1 MANKD
6 ENRTMRHVHFAF
18 RMTILLRS
26 CSLLNWTLVGM
37 VLTFGINSCTS
48 PCDDCETTVKG
59 SDFFPLEVGR
69 FVEYDV
75 NEEEV
80 ALGRP
85 AVVRTFQWKEKVAES
100 YLDPA
105 GEKVYRIARFRR
117 TLEGQPW
124 TPDSTF
130 TVRLKIDYAVRN
142 ESGRDYVKMVFPPSE
157 KRSWNGNS
165 YNHLGEDEYVLKD
178 VNKALKIAGTAF
190 DRTVTVVQ
198 QNDSTLVNQDKRIE
212 TYAAG
217 VGLVYRERINVQFCS
232 STPSCIGKAQ
242 IDFGTR
248 QFVRFKRTGME

>member
-1 MANKD
+1 MKRVYWD
-6 ENRTMRHVHFAF
+6 FCV
-18 RMTILLRS
+18 TILLRHF
-26 CSLLNWTLVGM
+26 SLINWTLIGI
-37 VLTFGINSCTS
+37 VLTFGINSCSS
-48 PCDDCETTVKG
+48 PCNDCATPLKG
-59 SDFFPLEVGR
+59 SEFFPLEVGR

-85 AVVRTFQWKEKVAES
+85 AVVRAFQWREKVAET

-105 GEKVYRIARFRR
+105 GDKVHRIARFRR

-124 TPDSTF
+124 IPDSTF
-130 TVRLKIDYAVRN
+130 TVRLKIDYVVRN
-142 ESGRDYVKMVFPPSE
+142 ESGREYVKMVFPLAE
-157 KRSWNGNS
+157 KRTWNGNV
-165 YNHLGEDEYVLKD
+165 YNNLGEDEYLLKE
-178 VNKALKIAGTAF
+178 VNKSIKIGGTAF

-217 VGLVYRERINVQFCS
+217 VGLIYRERINVQFCS

-242 IDFGTR
+242 VDFGTR
-248 QFVRFKRTGME
+248 QFVRFKRTGVE